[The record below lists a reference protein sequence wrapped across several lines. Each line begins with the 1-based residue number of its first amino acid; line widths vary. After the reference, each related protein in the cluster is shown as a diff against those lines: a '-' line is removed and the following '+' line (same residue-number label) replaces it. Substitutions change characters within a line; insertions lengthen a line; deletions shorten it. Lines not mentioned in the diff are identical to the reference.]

1 MIKIRNYVLIIFL
14 MFISACGYE
23 PLNKSLPESN
33 IKISK
38 KTFSGDSQINR
49 KLFNK
54 INLKETKDELGYELK
69 LNSNKIIDQVAKDK
83 SGNVTKYETTI
94 TIVVELIE
102 NEKTVKK
109 RSFSKN
115 FNYSNLS
122 NKFELKKYQEDVETN
137 LINSIARDI
146 KIFLN

>member
-1 MIKIRNYVLIIFL
+1 MKKKHYLLIIFL
-14 MFISACGYE
+14 MIISACGYE
-23 PLNKSLPESN
+23 PLNKNLPESN

-38 KTFSGDSQINR
+38 KTFSGDNQINR
-49 KLFNK
+49 TIFNK
-54 INLKETKDELGYELK
+54 INLKETKDEPGYELK

-122 NKFELKKYQEDVETN
+122 NKFELKKYQKDVETN

>member
-1 MIKIRNYVLIIFL
+1 

-38 KTFSGDSQINR
+38 KTFSGDNRINR

-122 NKFELKKYQEDVETN
+122 NKFELKKYQKDVETN
-137 LINSIARDI
+137 LINTIARDI

>member
-1 MIKIRNYVLIIFL
+1 ML
-14 MFISACGYE
+14 ISACGYE

-38 KTFSGDSQINR
+38 KTFSGDNQINR
-49 KLFNK
+49 KIFNQ
-54 INLKETKDELGYELK
+54 INLKETQDELGFELK

-83 SGNVTKYETTI
+83 SGNVTKYKTTI

-102 NEKTVKK
+102 NGKTIKK

-122 NKFELKKYQEDVETN
+122 KKFELKKYQENVETN
-137 LINSIARDI
+137 LINSIVRDI

>member
-1 MIKIRNYVLIIFL
+1 MIKRKHFLLIIFL
-14 MFISACGYE
+14 ILISACGYE
-23 PLNKSLPESN
+23 PLHKSLPENN

-38 KTFSGDSQINR
+38 KTFSGDNQINR
-49 KLFNK
+49 KIFNK

-69 LNSNKIIDQVAKDK
+69 LNSNKVIDQVAKDK

-115 FNYSNLS
+115 FNYSNLG
-122 NKFELKKYQEDVETN
+122 NKFELKKYQKDVETN

>member
-1 MIKIRNYVLIIFL
+1 MIKTKHFLLIIFL
-14 MFISACGYE
+14 MLISACGYE
-23 PLNKSLPESN
+23 PFNKSFPENN
-33 IKISK
+33 IKIFK
-38 KTFSGDSQINR
+38 KNFSGDNQINR
-49 KLFNK
+49 QIFNK

-69 LNSNKIIDQVAKDK
+69 LNSNKIVDQVAKDK
-83 SGNVTKYETTI
+83 SGNVTKYKTTI

-102 NEKTVKK
+102 NQKTIKS

>member
-1 MIKIRNYVLIIFL
+1 

-33 IKISK
+33 VKISK

-49 KLFNK
+49 KLFSK

-69 LNSNKIIDQVAKDK
+69 LNSNKVIDQVAKDK

>member
-1 MIKIRNYVLIIFL
+1 MIKKRNYVLIIFL

-38 KTFSGDSQINR
+38 KTFSGDNQINQ
-49 KLFNK
+49 KIFNK

-69 LNSNKIIDQVAKDK
+69 INSNKIVDQVAKDK
-83 SGNVTKYETTI
+83 SGNVTKYKTTI
-94 TIVVELIE
+94 IIVIELIK
-102 NEKTVKK
+102 NEKALKK
-109 RSFSKN
+109 KSFSKN

-122 NKFELKKYQEDVETN
+122 NKFELKKYQEDVEMN
-137 LINSIARDI
+137 LINSIATDI

>member
-1 MIKIRNYVLIIFL
+1 

-23 PLNKSLPESN
+23 PLNKSLPENN

-38 KTFSGDSQINR
+38 KTFSGDGQINR
-49 KLFNK
+49 ELFNK

-69 LNSNKIIDQVAKDK
+69 LNSNKVIDQVAKDK

-122 NKFELKKYQEDVETN
+122 NKFELKEYQKNVETN
-137 LINSIARDI
+137 LINTIARDI

>member
-14 MFISACGYE
+14 IFIYACGYE
-23 PLNKSLPESN
+23 PLNKSLTENN

-38 KTFSGDSQINR
+38 KTFSGDNQINR
-49 KLFNK
+49 AIFNK

-69 LNSNKIIDQVAKDK
+69 INSNKIIDQVAKDK
-83 SGNVTKYETTI
+83 SGNVTKYKTTI
-94 TIVVELIE
+94 TIDVELIE
-102 NEKTVKK
+102 NEKTLKK
-109 RSFSKN
+109 RSFSKD

-122 NKFELKKYQEDVETN
+122 NKFELKKYQDDVETN
-137 LINSIARDI
+137 LINSIARNI